1 MNTEGIDPRALR
13 RCLERAAAVIAAEES
28 HLNALDSA
36 IGDGDHGITM
46 RTGFFAVTERL
57 ATLAEEASLEKVLKE
72 AGSAFMGATGGAIGA
87 LLGGMFMAG
96 GTALTGR
103 SAIGV
108 QELKLL
114 LEAMEASL
122 VRMGKAKPGDKT
134 ILDAVHAACLA
145 VAETNSLEVN
155 QAVSTAAGAAA
166 AGARMTADM
175 LCAKGRASRLG
186 ERVLGHPDP
195 GAVSFS
201 LILQAFAECLA
212 RGPCAY
218 PSK

>member
-1 MNTEGIDPRALR
+1 MNTNGIDARTLR
-13 RCLERAAAVIAAEES
+13 RCLETAAAAIAAKES

-46 RTGFFAVTERL
+46 RTGFEAVTERL
-57 ATLAEEASLEKVLKE
+57 AALTDDAGLEEVLKE
-72 AGSAFMGATGGAIGA
+72 AGSAFMGATGGAIGV

-96 GTALTGR
+96 GTALAGR
-103 SAIGV
+103 SEIGIN
-108 QELKLL
+108 ELKLL

-122 VRMGKAKPGDKT
+122 VRIGKAKPGDKT
-134 ILDAVHAACLA
+134 ILDAVHAACRA
-145 VAETNSLEVN
+145 VAGTNSSEVDK
-155 QAVSTAAGAAA
+155 AVLTAAEAAA
-166 AGARMTADM
+166 AGAQMTANM

-201 LILQAFAECLA
+201 LILQAFTECLE
-212 RGPCAY
+212 RGSCC
-218 PSK
+218 SGG